1 MLHLKR
7 PVHDYIRPKLLM
19 QLRQYGFC
27 HNGCHFLR
35 NSRHGHKHFSFFF
48 EPADRCASHRI
59 VDNRAIFGNHCL
71 ALVQRI
77 HRYFSGKH
85 SFYVFK
91 YFFTEYQF
99 RMKVFTESLLGD
111 IIFCRAQSSGHQDN
125 IHPFHRIIYCLHDLF
140 FAVTDGNDA

>member
-1 MLHLKR
+1 MNNC
-7 PVHDYIRPKLLM
+7 IRTKLCTQTWNNLFTHHS
-19 QLRQYGFC
+19 G
-27 HNGCHFLR
+27 HFLR
-35 NSRHGHKHFSFFF
+35 NSRHRNKYLTIFLK
-48 EPADRCASHRI
+48 PTDRSTPYPI
-59 VDNRAIFGNHCL
+59 INNDTIFRYHCL
-71 ALVQRI
+71 TFIQRI